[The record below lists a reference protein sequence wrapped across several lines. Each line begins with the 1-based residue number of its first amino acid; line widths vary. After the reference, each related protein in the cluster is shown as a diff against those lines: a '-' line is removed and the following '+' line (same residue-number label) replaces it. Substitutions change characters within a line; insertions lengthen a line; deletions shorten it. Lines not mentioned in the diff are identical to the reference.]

1 MFTDKEA
8 AWQKFSKTGSV
19 ADYLE
24 FKNCTGSG
32 SAEAKSNENEYRR
45 SGSQS
50 GRHGR
55 K

>member
-1 MFTDKEA
+1 MEKEA
-8 AWQKFSKTGSV
+8 AWQKFAKTGSV

-24 FKNCTGSG
+24 FRNCTGSG

-45 SGSQS
+45 SGAE
-50 GRHGR
+50 GNRHGG